1 MLFINFSSGTATPR
15 RHKPE
20 TRTHCIRLARYVSVD
35 CARRGRGVTLLT
47 SPRAFH
53 HSVLT
58 NTRGNM
64 KSSRRKRGRFIG
76 FFTRWLIFFY
86 STMEMNCKTSHVTFC
101 LLLPGVSITLCIFLF
116 FSPHHLRTLL
126 LSFVF
131 STTTSSLPPPYP
143 SSLSLLL
150 LEKSL
155 STYLSICNHILSV
168 DHITET
174 ETLIIYAYV
183 AKEKN

>member
-1 MLFINFSSGTATPR
+1 MLFINFSSGTAPPR

-35 CARRGRGVTLLT
+35 CARKGGGGGGGGVTLLT

-58 NTRGNM
+58 NTRGKM

-76 FFTRWLIFFY
+76 FFTRWLIFLN
-86 STMEMNCKTSHVTFC
+86 STMEMNCKTSHVTFR

-116 FSPHHLRTLL
+116 FSPHHLLTLL

-143 SSLSLLL
+143 SSLSLFFFW
-150 LEKSL
+150 K
-155 STYLSICNHILSV
+155 NHYP
-168 DHITET
+168 
-174 ETLIIYAYV
+174 LIYQFVTIF
-183 AKEKN
+183 